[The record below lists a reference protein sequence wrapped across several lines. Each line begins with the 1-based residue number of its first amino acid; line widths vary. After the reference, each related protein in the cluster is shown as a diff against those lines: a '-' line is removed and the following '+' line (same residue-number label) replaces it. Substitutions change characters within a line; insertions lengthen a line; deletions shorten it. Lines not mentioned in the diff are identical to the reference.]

1 MPYKNGD
8 RVYVVY
14 DVFGVEGYATLKS
27 DRLRDG
33 TYAAEFDFTLPCCH
47 NCGGLTKNDLGIWV
61 FDRHIRDLVSPTAVT
76 RITVDDQ
83 TPCGGPQKDKYDPLS
98 EQVGGGHYKGMKIQP
113 VEFILAN
120 ELGFCEG
127 NAIKYICRYKQKG
140 GVEDL
145 KKVIHYAQLLI
156 ADLEKSDK

>member
-1 MPYKNGD
+1 MSYKNGD
-8 RVYVVY
+8 RVYVNY
-14 DVFGVEGYATLKS
+14 ETFNEQGVATLKS
-27 DRLRDG
+27 GRLPDD
-33 TYAAEFDFTLPCCH
+33 TYAVEFDNEIPAGH
-47 NCGGLTKNDLGIWV
+47 SCGGLTQTGRGLWV
-61 FDRHIRDLVSPTAVT
+61 TDKDIQHLVSTEDTFVECADKKPTY
-76 RITVDDQ
+76 
-83 TPCGGPQKDKYDPLS
+83 GGPQKDKYDPLS

>member
-1 MPYKNGD
+1 MSYKNGD

-27 DRLRDG
+27 DRLWDG
-33 TYAAEFDFTLPCCH
+33 TYAAEFDSTLPCCH
-47 NCGGLTKNDLGIWV
+47 NCGGLVKNDRGIWV
-61 FDRHIRDLVSPTAVT
+61 VDRHIRDLISPTAVT
-76 RITVDDQ
+76 GITVDDQ
-83 TPCGGPQKDKYDPLS
+83 TPYGGPQKDKYDPLS